1 MVFRRGPGRWDE
13 GWRFEIMVEVNDGGV
28 DRVPV
33 FVMSDVWGL
42 LSL

>member
-28 DRVPV
+28 DRVSV
-33 FVMSDVWGL
+33 FVLSVVWGL